1 MPALP
6 AFSAPWR
13 DRAGRLSGLKLGVFL
28 FALAPGLWL
37 AGAYAADAL
46 GAKPI
51 TALLH
56 GTGEWAVRFLLLSLA
71 VTPLRRLANWPK
83 LILVRRM
90 LGLTVLAYAL
100 IHLGLYVVDQN
111 FVLTKVVTEI
121 ATRIYLTIGFVAL
134 IGVAVLGA
142 TSTDGMIRRLGKA
155 WPRLHKAVYTIT
167 VLGLVVLGITST
179 DGMIRRLGKAW
190 PRLHKAV
197 YAIAVLGLIHYYLQA
212 KIDVSDPVFWTGAFL
227 LLMGWRFLQARR
239 WPSNPWTLTALAVGV
254 ALTTAGL
261 EAAWYGLAS
270 GIPAERVLQANL
282 AFPSLI
288 RPAWWVLALGLTL
301 PALNAA
307 RLAWDRFGGGKPVRS
322 SPGAAA
328 VAR

>member
-6 AFSAPWR
+6 AISAPWR
-13 DRAGRLSGLKLGVFL
+13 DRAGRVSGLKLATFL

-71 VTPLRRLANWPK
+71 VSPLRRIANYPK

-100 IHLGLYVVDQN
+100 IHLALYVVDQN
-111 FVLTKVVTEI
+111 FVLSKVVSEI
-121 ATRIYLTIGFVAL
+121 VSRIYLTIGFVAL
-134 IGVAVLGA
+134 LGLVVLGL

-167 VLGLVVLGITST
+167 VLGLV
-179 DGMIRRLGKAW
+179 
-190 PRLHKAV
+190 
-197 YAIAVLGLIHYYLQA
+197 HYFLQA
-212 KIDVSDPVFWTGAFL
+212 KIDVTDPVFWSGLFL
-227 LLMGWRFLQARR
+227 LLMGWRAMQRFRV
-239 WPSNPWTLTALAVGV
+239 PMNPLTLAALALASGL
-254 ALTTAGL
+254 ATAGL

-270 GIPAERVLQANL
+270 GVPASAVLAANL
-282 AFPSLI
+282 DFSYTI
-288 RPAWWVLALGLTL
+288 RPAWWVAAAGLVL
-301 PALNAA
+301 PVLNLVRGRMERTGKARPAA
-307 RLAWDRFGGGKPVRS
+307 TAPAQRRT
-322 SPGAAA
+322 AA
-328 VAR
+328 VAAR

>member
-13 DRAGRLSGLKLGVFL
+13 DRAGRVSGLKLATFL

-71 VTPLRRLANWPK
+71 VTPLRRIANAPK

-90 LGLTVLAYAL
+90 LGLTVLAYVL
-100 IHLGLYVVDQN
+100 IHLMLYVVDQN
-111 FVLTKVVTEI
+111 FVWTKVVSEI

-134 IGVAVLGA
+134 F
-142 TSTDGMIRRLGKA
+142 
-155 WPRLHKAVYTIT
+155 
-167 VLGLVVLGITST
+167 GLVVLGITST

-227 LLMGWRFLQARR
+227 LLMGHRVMQRFR
-239 WPSNPWTLTALAVGV
+239 WPTNPLTLLALAVLAALLTAL
-254 ALTTAGL
+254 L
-261 EAAWYGLAS
+261 EAAWYGAAS
-270 GIPAERVLQANL
+270 GIPMSLVLSANL
-282 AFPSLI
+282 DFPDTI
-288 RPAWWVLALGLTL
+288 RPAWWVLALGLCV
-301 PALNAA
+301 PALNAIRTA
-307 RLAWDRFGGGKPVRS
+307 MDKGGKGKPAK
-322 SPGAAA
+322 AAPA
-328 VAR
+328 PAPAARPAPAREAMGVAR

>member
-13 DRAGRLSGLKLGVFL
+13 DRAGRLSGLKLATFL

-71 VTPLRRLANWPK
+71 VTPLRRIANFPK

-121 ATRIYLTIGFVAL
+121 ATRIYLTIGFAAL
-134 IGVAVLGA
+134 IGLAVLGA

-167 VLGLVVLGITST
+167 VLGLV
-179 DGMIRRLGKAW
+179 
-190 PRLHKAV
+190 
-197 YAIAVLGLIHYYLQA
+197 HYFLQA

-239 WPSNPWTLTALAVGV
+239 WPSNPLTLTALAVGV
-254 ALTTAGL
+254 ALATAGL

>member
-6 AFSAPWR
+6 AVSAPWR
-13 DRAGRLSGLKLGVFL
+13 DRAGRLSGLKLATFL
-28 FALAPGLWL
+28 AALAPGLWL

-71 VTPLRRLANWPK
+71 VTPLRRIANWPK

-90 LGLTVLAYAL
+90 LGLTALAYAL

-111 FVLTKVVTEI
+111 FVLTKVVSEI
-121 ATRIYLTIGFVAL
+121 VSRIYLTIGFAAL
-134 IGVAVLGA
+134 LGLVVLGV

-155 WPRLHKAVYTIT
+155 WPRLHKGVYTLT
-167 VLGLVVLGITST
+167 VLGLV
-179 DGMIRRLGKAW
+179 
-190 PRLHKAV
+190 
-197 YAIAVLGLIHYYLQA
+197 HYFLQA

-227 LLMGWRFLQARR
+227 LLMGWRALQARR
-239 WPSNPWTLTALAVGV
+239 WPSNPLTLTLLAVGV
-254 ALTTAGL
+254 ALATAGL

-282 AFPSLI
+282 AFPAMI

-307 RLAWDRFGGGKPVRS
+307 RLAWERFGRGTGPTRS
-322 SPGAAA
+322 RPRDA
-328 VAR
+328 VAAP

>member
-13 DRAGRLSGLKLGVFL
+13 DRAGRLSGLKLSVFL

-37 AGAYAADAL
+37 AGAYAGDAL

-71 VTPLRRLANWPK
+71 VTPLRRIANFPK

-100 IHLGLYVVDQN
+100 IHLALYVVDQN
-111 FVLTKVVTEI
+111 FVLGKVVSEI
-121 ATRIYLTIGFVAL
+121 VTRFYLTIGFVAL
-134 IGVAVLGA
+134 LGLVVLGV

-155 WPRLHKAVYTIT
+155 WPRLHKAVYTIA
-167 VLGLVVLGITST
+167 VLGLV
-179 DGMIRRLGKAW
+179 
-190 PRLHKAV
+190 
-197 YAIAVLGLIHYYLQA
+197 HYFLQA
-212 KIDVSDPVFWTGAFL
+212 KIDVSDPVFWTGGFL
-227 LLMGWRFLQARR
+227 LLMGWRALQRLR
-239 WPSNPWTLTALAVGV
+239 WPINPLTLLGLAVAV
-254 ALTTAGL
+254 ALVTAGL
-261 EAAWYGLAS
+261 EAAWYGFAS

-282 AFPSLI
+282 AFPSMI
-288 RPAWWVLALGLTL
+288 RPAWRVLALGLIL
-301 PALNAA
+301 PAVNAA
-307 RLAWDRFGGGKPVRS
+307 RLAWDRSNTRTDPKTRPAQPRS
-322 SPGAAA
+322 RQAMAA
-328 VAR
+328 R

>member
-13 DRAGRLSGLKLGVFL
+13 DRAGRVSGLKLATFL

-56 GTGEWAVRFLLLSLA
+56 GTGEWAVRFLMLSLA
-71 VTPLRRLANWPK
+71 VTPLRRIAHAPK

-90 LGLTVLAYAL
+90 LGLTVLAYGL
-100 IHLGLYVVDQN
+100 IHLLLYVVDQN

-121 ATRIYLTIGFVAL
+121 ASRIYLTIGFVAL
-134 IGVAVLGA
+134 LGLVVLGV

-155 WPRLHKAVYTIT
+155 WPRLHKSVYLIAI
-167 VLGLVVLGITST
+167 LGV
-179 DGMIRRLGKAW
+179 
-190 PRLHKAV
+190 
-197 YAIAVLGLIHYYLQA
+197 IHYYLQA

-227 LLMGWRFLQARR
+227 LLMGHRAMQRFG
-239 WPSNPWTLTALAVGV
+239 WPTNPLTLAGLALGAALVTAL
-254 ALTTAGL
+254 L
-261 EAAWYGLAS
+261 EAAWYGVAS
-270 GIPAERVLQANL
+270 GIPASLVLSANL
-282 AFPSLI
+282 DMPDTI
-288 RPAWWVLALGLTL
+288 RPAWWVLALGLAV
-301 PALNAA
+301 PVLNAVRA
-307 RLAWDRFGGGKPVRS
+307 RMDKSGRGKPKRTPASRPAPASAQV
-322 SPGAAA
+322 AAREA
-328 VAR
+328 VAAR

>member
-13 DRAGRLSGLKLGVFL
+13 DRAGRVSGLKLATFL

-56 GTGEWAVRFLLLSLA
+56 GTGKWAVRFLMLSLA
-71 VTPLRRLANWPK
+71 VTPLRRVAHAPK

-90 LGLTVLAYAL
+90 LGLTVLAYGL
-100 IHLGLYVVDQN
+100 IHLMLYVVDQN

-121 ATRIYLTIGFVAL
+121 VSRIYLTIGFVAL
-134 IGVAVLGA
+134 
-142 TSTDGMIRRLGKA
+142 
-155 WPRLHKAVYTIT
+155 
-167 VLGLVVLGITST
+167 LGLVVLGITST

-190 PRLHKAV
+190 PRLHKTV
-197 YAIAVLGLIHYYLQA
+197 YVIAILGLIHYYLQA

-227 LLMGWRFLQARR
+227 LLMGHRAMQRFG
-239 WPSNPWTLTALAVGV
+239 WPTNPLTLLGLALAATLLTAL
-254 ALTTAGL
+254 L
-261 EAAWYGLAS
+261 EAAWYGVAS
-270 GIPAERVLQANL
+270 GIPASLVLSANL
-282 AFPSLI
+282 DFPETI
-288 RPAWWVLALGLTL
+288 RPAWWVLALGLSV
-301 PALNAA
+301 PVLNAVRA
-307 RLAWDRFGGGKPVRS
+307 RMDRSGRGKPKGAPASR
-322 SPGAAA
+322 PGPATAREA
-328 VAR
+328 VAAR

>member
-13 DRAGRLSGLKLGVFL
+13 DRAGRLSGLKLATFL

-71 VTPLRRLANWPK
+71 VTPLRRIANFPK

-134 IGVAVLGA
+134 IGLAVLGA

-167 VLGLVVLGITST
+167 VLGLV
-179 DGMIRRLGKAW
+179 
-190 PRLHKAV
+190 
-197 YAIAVLGLIHYYLQA
+197 HYFLQA

-239 WPSNPWTLTALAVGV
+239 WPSNPLTLTAMAVGV
-254 ALTTAGL
+254 ALATAGL

>member
-13 DRAGRLSGLKLGVFL
+13 DRAGRVSGLKLATFL

-56 GTGEWAVRFLLLSLA
+56 GTGEWAVRFLMLSLA
-71 VTPLRRLANWPK
+71 VTPLRRIAHAPK

-90 LGLTVLAYAL
+90 LGLTVLAYGL
-100 IHLGLYVVDQN
+100 IHLLLYVVDQN

-121 ATRIYLTIGFVAL
+121 ASRIYLTIGFVAL
-134 IGVAVLGA
+134 LGLVVLGV

-155 WPRLHKAVYTIT
+155 WPRLHKSVYLI
-167 VLGLVVLGITST
+167 
-179 DGMIRRLGKAW
+179 
-190 PRLHKAV
+190 
-197 YAIAVLGLIHYYLQA
+197 AILGLIHYYLQA

-227 LLMGWRFLQARR
+227 LLMGHRAMQRFG
-239 WPSNPWTLTALAVGV
+239 WPTNPLTLAGLALGAALVTAL
-254 ALTTAGL
+254 L
-261 EAAWYGLAS
+261 EAAWYGVAS
-270 GIPAERVLQANL
+270 GIPASLVLSANL
-282 AFPSLI
+282 DVPDTI
-288 RPAWWVLALGLTL
+288 RPAWWVLALGLAV
-301 PALNAA
+301 PVLNAVRA
-307 RLAWDRFGGGKPVRS
+307 RMDKSGRGKPKRTPAPRPATASAQV
-322 SPGAAA
+322 AAREA
-328 VAR
+328 VAAR

>member
-13 DRAGRLSGLKLGVFL
+13 DRAGRLSGLKLATFL

-71 VTPLRRLANWPK
+71 VTPLRRIANFPK

-134 IGVAVLGA
+134 IGLAVLGA

-167 VLGLVVLGITST
+167 VLGLV
-179 DGMIRRLGKAW
+179 
-190 PRLHKAV
+190 
-197 YAIAVLGLIHYYLQA
+197 HYFLQA

-239 WPSNPWTLTALAVGV
+239 WPSNPLTLTALAVGV
-254 ALTTAGL
+254 ALATAGL